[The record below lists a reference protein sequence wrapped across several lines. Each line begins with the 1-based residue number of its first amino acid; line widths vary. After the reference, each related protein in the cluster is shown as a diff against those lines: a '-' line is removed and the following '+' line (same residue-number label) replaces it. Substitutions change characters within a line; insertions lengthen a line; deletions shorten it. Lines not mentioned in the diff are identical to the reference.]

1 MSGFLHSG
9 GRASAPSRAAPGH
22 GASPACPRTG
32 LSWQGCAS
40 MARLSCPCRP
50 SPGAE
55 ARPARDAKKAARRAW
70 PGRWRGAH
78 LPPDG
83 AETGPSLR
91 CVPTAPRGSCGRGPL
106 RPVVG
111 TDPSVSRGPSGR
123 WRLPQ
128 LRSSARPA
136 PPAYML
142 RGFRATLT
150 PQPGRGL
157 CPTPAPSGDFHPLGA
172 TSSGTSQCLL
182 EWPFIPAPGQTT
194 CECVCVCACVCG
206 CECMFLHVCSR
217 VCLCVHA
224 CLRVHMHVRVWSS
237 VCVCAWV
244 CL

>member
-1 MSGFLHSG
+1 M
-9 GRASAPSRAAPGH
+9 
-22 GASPACPRTG
+22 
-32 LSWQGCAS
+32 
-40 MARLSCPCRP
+40 
-50 SPGAE
+50 
-55 ARPARDAKKAARRAW
+55 
-70 PGRWRGAH
+70 
-78 LPPDG
+78 
-83 AETGPSLR
+83 
-91 CVPTAPRGSCGRGPL
+91 

-182 EWPFIPAPGQTT
+182 EWPFIPAPCQTA

-206 CECMFLHVCSR
+206 CECMFLHVCAC
-217 VCLCVHA
+217 VC
-224 CLRVHMHVRVWSS
+224 MH
-237 VCVCAWV
+237 VCVCICTCACGHRYVYVRGCV
-244 CL
+244 CECAHMCVHVCTCVCICVPSGLPLYPCWAPGRLSARGVRASWSVSEHGAP